1 MRPRWPNPFAKGVAA
16 VPAGE
21 AFSAGQVDAIERAIT
36 HAYTESALRYSVFVG
51 APDGD
56 LREQGRQLLG
66 ALGDDADR
74 SVIVVIDPAHR
85 RLEILTG
92 ATAARYLDDRATA
105 LGAMS
110 MTSSFAA
117 GDLAG
122 GIVAGLHTLS
132 EHARHPRTLHSD
144 LAD

>member
-1 MRPRWPNPFAKGVAA
+1 M
-16 VPAGE
+16 PAGD
-21 AFSAGQVDAIERAIT
+21 AFSGGQVHAIERAIEQA
-36 HAYTESALRYSVFVG
+36 HAESGLNYSVFVG
-51 APDGD
+51 SPEGD
-56 LREQGRQLLG
+56 LREEGRRLLT
-66 ALGDDADR
+66 ALGDDADEA
-74 SVIVVIDPAHR
+74 VVVVIDPAQR

-92 ATAARYLDDRATA
+92 ASAARHLDDRATA

-132 EHARHPRTLHSD
+132 EHARHPRTLHRTD
-144 LAD
+144 T

>member
-1 MRPRWPNPFAKGVAA
+1 

-21 AFSAGQVDAIERAIT
+21 AFSAGQVDAIERAID
-36 HAYTESALRYSVFVG
+36 HAHAESDLEYSVFVG

-56 LREQGRQLLG
+56 LREQGRRLLG
-66 ALGDDADR
+66 ALGDAADR
-74 SVIVVIDPAHR
+74 SVLVVIDPAHR

-92 ATAARYLDDRATA
+92 SSAARYLDDRATA

-122 GIVAGLHTLS
+122 GIVAGLHTLG
-132 EHARHPRTLHSD
+132 EHARHPRTLHTERTD
-144 LAD
+144 

>member
-1 MRPRWPNPFAKGVAA
+1 M
-16 VPAGE
+16 PAGE
-21 AFSAGQVDAIERAIT
+21 AFSAGQVDAIERAID
-36 HAYTESALRYSVFVG
+36 HARAESDLNFSVFVG
-51 APDGD
+51 APEGD
-56 LREQGRQLLG
+56 LREQGRRLLA

-74 SVIVVIDPAHR
+74 SVVVAVDPAQR

-92 ATAARYLDDRATA
+92 VAAARHLDDRATA

-144 LAD
+144 RTE

>member
-1 MRPRWPNPFAKGVAA
+1 M
-16 VPAGE
+16 PAGE
-21 AFSAGQVDAIERAIT
+21 AFSTGQVDAIERAID
-36 HAYTESALRYSVFVG
+36 HARAESDLEYSVFVG

-56 LREQGRQLLG
+56 LREQGRRLLG
-66 ALGDDADR
+66 ALGDAAPR
-74 SVIVVIDPAHR
+74 SVLVVVDPAHR

-92 ATAARYLDDRATA
+92 STAARYLDDRATA

-122 GIVAGLHTLS
+122 GIVAGLHTLG
-132 EHARHPRTLHSD
+132 EHARHPRTLHTEQTD
-144 LAD
+144 

>member
-1 MRPRWPNPFAKGVAA
+1 M
-16 VPAGE
+16 PAGD
-21 AFSAGQVDAIERAIT
+21 AFSSGQVEAIERALA
-36 HAYTESALRYSVFVG
+36 HAHAESDLDYSVFVG

-56 LREQGRQLLG
+56 LREQGRKLLG
-66 ALGDDADR
+66 ALGDGADQ
-74 SVIVVIDPAHR
+74 SVLVVIDPAHR

-92 ATAARYLDDRATA
+92 TTAARYLDDRATA

-144 LAD
+144 RIE

>member
-1 MRPRWPNPFAKGVAA
+1 M
-16 VPAGE
+16 PAGD
-21 AFSAGQVDAIERAIT
+21 AFSAGQVDAIERALS
-36 HAYTESALRYSVFVG
+36 HAHAESELDYSVFVG
-51 APDGD
+51 TADGD

-66 ALGDDADR
+66 ALGSGAAR
-74 SVIVVIDPAHR
+74 SVIVVVDPAHR

-92 ATAARYLDDRATA
+92 TTAARYLDDRATA

-132 EHARHPRTLHSD
+132 EHARHPRTLH
-144 LAD
+144 ADRTT

>member
-1 MRPRWPNPFAKGVAA
+1 

-21 AFSAGQVDAIERAIT
+21 AFSAGQVQAIERALDQA
-36 HAYTESALRYSVFVG
+36 HSESELNYSVFVG
-51 APDGD
+51 APEGD
-56 LREQGRQLLG
+56 LREQGRRLLG
-66 ALGDDADR
+66 ALGEAADE
-74 SVIVVIDPAHR
+74 SVVVVIDPAKR

-92 ATAARYLDDRATA
+92 PTAARYLDDRATA

-110 MTSSFAA
+110 MTSSFTA

-132 EHARHPRTLHSD
+132 EHARHPRTLHSGNEG
-144 LAD
+144 

>member
-1 MRPRWPNPFAKGVAA
+1 M
-16 VPAGE
+16 PAGD
-21 AFSAGQVDAIERAIT
+21 AFSAGQVDAIERAID
-36 HAYTESALRYSVFVG
+36 HARAESDLRFSVFVG
-51 APDGD
+51 APEGD
-56 LREQGRQLLG
+56 LREQGRRLLA

-74 SVIVVIDPAHR
+74 SVVVVVDPAQR

-92 ATAARYLDDRATA
+92 VTAARYLDDRGTA

-122 GIVAGLHTLS
+122 GIVAGLRTLS
-132 EHARHPRTLHSD
+132 EHARHPRTLHSK
-144 LAD
+144 LSE

>member
-1 MRPRWPNPFAKGVAA
+1 VQSWFPKAVDA
-16 VPAGE
+16 VPAGD
-21 AFSAGQVDAIERAIT
+21 AFSAHQVDAIERAIVQ
-36 HAYTESALRYSVFVG
+36 AREESDLSYSVFVG

-56 LREQGRQLLG
+56 LRDHCRQLLG
-66 ALGDDADR
+66 AVGSAADR
-74 SVIVVIDPAHR
+74 SVLVMVDPAHR

-92 ATAARYLDDRATA
+92 QTASRYLDDRATA
-105 LGAMS
+105 LAAMS

-132 EHARHPRTLHSD
+132 EHARQPRTLHTASE
-144 LAD
+144 

>member
-1 MRPRWPNPFAKGVAA
+1 

-21 AFSAGQVDAIERAIT
+21 AFSAGQVQAIERAISQA
-36 HAYTESALRYSVFVG
+36 HAESGLTYSVFVG
-51 APDGD
+51 AVEGD

-66 ALGDDADR
+66 ALGADAA
-74 SVIVVIDPAHR
+74 SAVVVVIDPAKR
-85 RLEILTG
+85 LLEILTG
-92 ATAARYLDDRATA
+92 KQAARHLDDRATA

-110 MTSSFAA
+110 MTSSFTA

-132 EHARHPRTLHSD
+132 EHARHPRTLHASRE
-144 LAD
+144 

>member
-1 MRPRWPNPFAKGVAA
+1 MATCVIR
-16 VPAGE
+16 
-21 AFSAGQVDAIERAIT
+21 
-36 HAYTESALRYSVFVG
+36 G
-51 APDGD
+51 ASCWA
-56 LREQGRQLLG
+56 R
-66 ALGDDADR
+66 LGDDADR
-74 SVIVVIDPAHR
+74 SVVVVIDPAHR

>member
-1 MRPRWPNPFAKGVAA
+1 

-21 AFSAGQVDAIERAIT
+21 AFSAGQVQSIERALDQA
-36 HAYTESALRYSVFVG
+36 HSESGLDYSVFVG
-51 APDGD
+51 APEGE
-56 LREQGRQLLG
+56 LREQGRKLLG
-66 ALGDDADR
+66 ALGEGADR
-74 SVIVVIDPAHR
+74 AVVVVVDPAQR

-110 MTSSFAA
+110 MTSSFTA

-132 EHARHPRTLHSD
+132 EHARHPRTLHSGHTD
-144 LAD
+144 TDA

>member
-1 MRPRWPNPFAKGVAA
+1 MPANCVRRPKRVVA

-21 AFSAGQVDAIERAIT
+21 AFSGGQVHAIERAIA
-36 HAYTESALRYSVFVG
+36 HAHAESGLNYSVFVG
-51 APDGD
+51 APEGD
-56 LREQGRQLLG
+56 LREQGRRLLG
-66 ALGDDADR
+66 ALGDGAHD
-74 SVIVVIDPAHR
+74 SVVVVIDPAQR

-92 ATAARYLDDRATA
+92 STAARYLDDRATA

-110 MTSSFAA
+110 MTSSFTA

-132 EHARHPRTLHSD
+132 EHARHPRTLHTGSG
-144 LAD
+144 A

>member
-1 MRPRWPNPFAKGVAA
+1 

-21 AFSAGQVDAIERAIT
+21 AFSASQVDAIERALG
-36 HAYTESALRYSVFVG
+36 HAHKESGLTFSVYVG
-51 APDGD
+51 APDED
-56 LREQGRQLLG
+56 LREYGRRLLG
-66 ALGDDADR
+66 ALSAPAA
-74 SVIVVIDPAHR
+74 SVLVLIDPASR

-92 ATAARYLDDRATA
+92 SLASQHLDDRATA

-110 MTSSFAA
+110 MTSSFSA

-132 EHARHPRTLHSD
+132 EHARQPRTLH
-144 LAD
+144 AENN

>member
-1 MRPRWPNPFAKGVAA
+1 MGA

-21 AFSAGQVDAIERAIT
+21 AFSGAQAAAIERALAQA
-36 HAYTESALRYSVFVG
+36 HAESDLDYSVFVG

-56 LREQGRQLLG
+56 LREQGRRLLG
-66 ALGDDADR
+66 ALGDRADR
-74 SVIVVIDPAHR
+74 SVVVLVDPAHR

-92 ATAARYLDDRATA
+92 TTASRYLDDRATA

-132 EHARHPRTLHSD
+132 EHARQPRTLHSGTD
-144 LAD
+144 L